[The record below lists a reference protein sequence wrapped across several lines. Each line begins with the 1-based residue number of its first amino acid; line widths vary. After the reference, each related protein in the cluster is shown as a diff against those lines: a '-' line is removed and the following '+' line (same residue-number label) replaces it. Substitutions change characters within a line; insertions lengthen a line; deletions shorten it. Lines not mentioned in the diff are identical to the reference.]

1 MIGSIA
7 MCVMT
12 TTGMGQH
19 LLLLSAN
26 EFSGY
31 LRVLPPF
38 LLLISPMAFSRPRL
52 QLNSNL

>member
-19 LLLLSAN
+19 LLLLSAT

-31 LRVLPPF
+31 LRVLLPLF
-38 LLLISPMAFSRPRL
+38 SPKAFFVCGSG
-52 QLNSNL
+52 

>member
-19 LLLLSAN
+19 LLLLSSN

-31 LRVLPPF
+31 LRVLAPMF
-38 LLLISPMAFSRPRL
+38 SPKAFSVCG
-52 QLNSNL
+52 SS